1 MSFGQPVTL
10 SPRAQCR
17 LRPINA
23 SLSREENACLGRN
36 GNADL
41 LPAREGYVWT
51 VRASRDYPVATG
63 EVQNDMSEGTERHD
77 VGNAPAHGSGSRS
90 AGRYLDAFRPHANLG
105 GT

>member
-1 MSFGQPVTL
+1 MSFRQLVTL
-10 SPRAQCR
+10 CPRAQR
-17 LRPINA
+17 KLRPVNA
-23 SLSREENACLGRN
+23 SLSREENACLGGN

-41 LPAREGYVWT
+41 LPPSEGYVWT

-63 EVQNDMSEGTERHD
+63 VVQNDMPEGTECHD
-77 VGNAPAHGSGSRS
+77 VGNTSGHSPGTRS